1 MLNLGVRSMEW
12 TKSNTCPFD
21 TFSNLKKHINSQ
33 PRQQL
38 WRHVG
43 CNAQDPHPMQIQVD
57 HKLQATQCAIDFA
70 NAPQIHQWQFGTKIV
85 INRNRQ
91 TKIFKWTPTLLNFS
105 ICLFIIVMI
114 LRFISNT
121 HFQHDPDHK
130 NAKNARFPMIFCP
143 NIVHIA
149 GFVQSHSDGTK
160 FFLTLSGKVRVG
172 LDPTYA
178 RTKNPI

>member
-1 MLNLGVRSMEW
+1 
-12 TKSNTCPFD
+12 
-21 TFSNLKKHINSQ
+21 
-33 PRQQL
+33 
-38 WRHVG
+38 
-43 CNAQDPHPMQIQVD
+43 
-57 HKLQATQCAIDFA
+57 
-70 NAPQIHQWQFGTKIV
+70 
-85 INRNRQ
+85 
-91 TKIFKWTPTLLNFS
+91 
-105 ICLFIIVMI
+105 MI